1 MQMTIIAGLGN
12 PGQEYEHTR
21 HNSGREIAQEI
32 RKAWDFPDFRFEKKW
47 NAEIS
52 EGKVSKVKTAILL
65 PNTFMNKS
73 GGAVS
78 AVLRF
83 YKVKPKDLFVIHDD
97 ADILVGSAK
106 LSFNKRS
113 AGHKGIESV
122 MRALK
127 TREFWRFRIGIG
139 GKRDI
144 PAEKVVLRKWTPD
157 EKRTI
162 TKIIKRTIKAAEIA
176 ITEGPDRAMNTY
188 NQAKILN
195 LKSQH
200 KAPNQLLNI
209 QTIQPYLL
217 LDD

>member
-1 MQMTIIAGLGN
+1 MRKKIFMQMTIIAGLGN

-21 HNSGREIAQEI
+21 HNSGREIAQAI
-32 RKAWDFPDFRFEKKW
+32 RKAWNFPDFRFEKKW

-52 EGKVSKVKTAILL
+52 EGKVGKKKAAILL

-73 GGAVS
+73 GSAVS
-78 AVLRF
+78 LVLRF

-97 ADILVGSAK
+97 ADIPAGSTK
-106 LSFNKRS
+106 LSFNKHS
-113 AGHKGIESV
+113 AGHKGVESV

-157 EKRTI
+157 EKRAVA
-162 TKIIKRTIKAAEIA
+162 KIIKRTIEAASTA
-176 ITEGPDRAMNTY
+176 ISENPERAMNSY
-188 NQAKILN
+188 N
-195 LKSQH
+195 S
-200 KAPNQLLNI
+200 
-209 QTIQPYLL
+209 
-217 LDD
+217 

>member
-1 MQMTIIAGLGN
+1 MRKKLFMQMTIIAGLGN

-21 HNSGREIAQEI
+21 HNSGREIAQAI
-32 RKAWDFPDFRFEKKW
+32 RKAWNFPDFRFEKKW

-52 EGKVSKVKTAILL
+52 EGKVGKKKAAILL

-73 GGAVS
+73 GSAVS
-78 AVLRF
+78 LVLRF

-97 ADILVGSAK
+97 ADIPAGSTK
-106 LSFNKRS
+106 LSFNKHS
-113 AGHKGIESV
+113 AGHKGVESV

-157 EKRTI
+157 EKRAVA
-162 TKIIKRTIKAAEIA
+162 KIIKRTIEAASTA
-176 ITEGPDRAMNTY
+176 ISENPERAMNTY
-188 NQAKILN
+188 NQ
-195 LKSQH
+195 
-200 KAPNQLLNI
+200 
-209 QTIQPYLL
+209 
-217 LDD
+217 

>member
-1 MQMTIIAGLGN
+1 IRKKLFMQMTIIAGLGN

-21 HNSGREIAQEI
+21 HNSGREIAQAI
-32 RKAWDFPDFRFEKKW
+32 RKAWNFPDFRFEKKW

-52 EGKVSKVKTAILL
+52 EGKVGKKKAAILL

-73 GGAVS
+73 GSAVS
-78 AVLRF
+78 LVLRF

-97 ADILVGSAK
+97 ADIPAGSTK
-106 LSFNKRS
+106 LSFNKHS
-113 AGHKGIESV
+113 AGHKGVESV

-157 EKRTI
+157 EKRAVA
-162 TKIIKRTIKAAEIA
+162 KIIKRTIEAASTA
-176 ITEGPDRAMNTY
+176 ISENPERAMNSY
-188 NQAKILN
+188 N
-195 LKSQH
+195 S
-200 KAPNQLLNI
+200 
-209 QTIQPYLL
+209 
-217 LDD
+217 

>member
-1 MQMTIIAGLGN
+1 MRKKLFMQMTIIAGLGN

-21 HNSGREIAQEI
+21 HNSGREIAQAI
-32 RKAWDFPDFRFEKKW
+32 RKAWNFPDFRFEKKW

-52 EGKVSKVKTAILL
+52 EGKVGKKKAAILL

-73 GGAVS
+73 GSAVS
-78 AVLRF
+78 LVLRF

-97 ADILVGSAK
+97 ADIPDGSTK
-106 LSFNKRS
+106 LSFNKHS
-113 AGHKGIESV
+113 AGHKGVESV

-157 EKRTI
+157 EKRAVA
-162 TKIIKRTIKAAEIA
+162 KIIKRTIEAASTA
-176 ITEGPDRAMNTY
+176 ISENPERAMNSY
-188 NQAKILN
+188 N
-195 LKSQH
+195 S
-200 KAPNQLLNI
+200 
-209 QTIQPYLL
+209 
-217 LDD
+217 

>member
-1 MQMTIIAGLGN
+1 MTIIAGLGN

-21 HNSGREIAQEI
+21 HNSGREIAQAI
-32 RKAWDFPDFRFEKKW
+32 RKAWNFPDFRFEKKW

-52 EGKVSKVKTAILL
+52 EGKVGKKKAAILL

-73 GGAVS
+73 GSAVS
-78 AVLRF
+78 LVLRF

-97 ADILVGSAK
+97 ADIPDGSTK
-106 LSFNKRS
+106 LSFNKHS
-113 AGHKGIESV
+113 AGHKGVESV

-157 EKRTI
+157 EKRAVA
-162 TKIIKRTIKAAEIA
+162 KIIKRTIEAASTA
-176 ITEGPDRAMNTY
+176 ISENPERAMNSY
-188 NQAKILN
+188 N
-195 LKSQH
+195 S
-200 KAPNQLLNI
+200 
-209 QTIQPYLL
+209 
-217 LDD
+217 

>member
-1 MQMTIIAGLGN
+1 MRKKLFMQMTIVAGLGN

-21 HNSGREIAQEI
+21 HNSGREIVQAI
-32 RKAWDFPDFRFEKKW
+32 RNAWNFPDFRFEKKW

-52 EGKVSKVKTAILL
+52 EGKVGKSRRNAGTPTSLFKNKNSASGKKVVILL

-73 GGAVS
+73 GSAFS

-97 ADILVGSAK
+97 ADIPAGSTK
-106 LSFNKRS
+106 LSFNKHS
-113 AGHKGIESV
+113 AGHKGVESV

-157 EKRTI
+157 EKRAVA
-162 TKIIKRTIKAAEIA
+162 KIIKRTIEAARTA
-176 ITEGPDRAMNTY
+176 ISENPERAMNTY
-188 NQAKILN
+188 NQ
-195 LKSQH
+195 
-200 KAPNQLLNI
+200 
-209 QTIQPYLL
+209 
-217 LDD
+217 

>member
-1 MQMTIIAGLGN
+1 MRKKLFMQMTIIAGLGN

-21 HNSGREIAQEI
+21 HNSGREIAQAI
-32 RKAWDFPDFRFEKKW
+32 RKAWNFPDFRFEKKW

-52 EGKVSKVKTAILL
+52 EGKVGKKKAAILL

-73 GGAVS
+73 GSAVS
-78 AVLRF
+78 LVLRF

-97 ADILVGSAK
+97 ADIPAGSTK
-106 LSFNKRS
+106 LSFNKHS
-113 AGHKGIESV
+113 AGHKGVESV

-157 EKRTI
+157 EKRAVA
-162 TKIIKRTIKAAEIA
+162 KIIKRTIEAASTA
-176 ITEGPDRAMNTY
+176 ISENPERAMNSY
-188 NQAKILN
+188 N
-195 LKSQH
+195 S
-200 KAPNQLLNI
+200 
-209 QTIQPYLL
+209 
-217 LDD
+217 

>member
-1 MQMTIIAGLGN
+1 MRKKLFMQMTIIAGLGN

-21 HNSGREIAQEI
+21 HNSGREIAQAI
-32 RKAWDFPDFRFEKKW
+32 RKAWNFPDFRFEKKW

-52 EGKVSKVKTAILL
+52 EGKVGKKKAAILL

-73 GGAVS
+73 GSAVS
-78 AVLRF
+78 LVLRF

-97 ADILVGSAK
+97 AYIPAGSTK
-106 LSFNKRS
+106 LSFNKHS
-113 AGHKGIESV
+113 AGHKGVESV

-157 EKRTI
+157 EKRAVA
-162 TKIIKRTIKAAEIA
+162 KIIKRTIEAASTA
-176 ITEGPDRAMNTY
+176 ISENPERAMNSY
-188 NQAKILN
+188 N
-195 LKSQH
+195 S
-200 KAPNQLLNI
+200 
-209 QTIQPYLL
+209 
-217 LDD
+217 